1 MEIENAQQKYDYN
14 KAAELQ
20 YGVLPKLE
28 KELAELEQLVSGR
41 ENTLLKQEVSESDIA
56 EIVAKWT
63 HIPVSKLLESEAEK
77 LITMEENLHQRVIG
91 QDKAVQAVADAV
103 RRARTGLQDP
113 NRPLGS
119 FLFLGPTGV
128 GKTELAKALAEFLFD
143 NEQALIRID
152 MSEYMEKHSVARL
165 IGAPPGY
172 VGYDEGGQLTEAV
185 RRKPYAVILLDEVE
199 KAHGDVFNVLLQL
212 LDDGRLTDGQG
223 RIVNFKN
230 TVVILTSN
238 IAGQEIREMNENH
251 SSRELIRKTIEAELS
266 RYFRPEFIN
275 RLDETIIFDPL
286 KKEDLVRIV
295 EIQLDLLRKRLK
307 ERGLTLTLSDKALY
321 MLTEEGYDPVFGAR
335 PLKRVIQQRI
345 QNPLA
350 KQILQGEFP
359 EGTKILVD
367 YDQDYQFKKI

>member
-1 MEIENAQQKYDYN
+1 M
-14 KAAELQ
+14 
-20 YGVLPKLE
+20 
-28 KELAELEQLVSGR
+28 
-41 ENTLLKQEVSESDIA
+41 
-56 EIVAKWT
+56 
-63 HIPVSKLLESEAEK
+63 
-77 LITMEENLHQRVIG
+77 
-91 QDKAVQAVADAV
+91 
-103 RRARTGLQDP
+103 
-113 NRPLGS
+113 
-119 FLFLGPTGV
+119 
-128 GKTELAKALAEFLFD
+128 
-143 NEQALIRID
+143 
-152 MSEYMEKHSVARL
+152 
-165 IGAPPGY
+165 
-172 VGYDEGGQLTEAV
+172 
-185 RRKPYAVILLDEVE
+185 
-199 KAHGDVFNVLLQL
+199 
-212 LDDGRLTDGQG
+212 
-223 RIVNFKN
+223 
-230 TVVILTSN
+230 ILTSN